1 MSAVKH
7 GFLFLSFALLT
18 ACAITGVK
26 TDSFNEEA
34 FEQAKTFVWKSA
46 PIPKTNK
53 QTHAQYDIDQKM
65 RSSINKVM
73 IDKGYTLSTSDTAD
87 LYVDYDYKL
96 EPTIVAEQP
105 DVSEASISYSR
116 DTGLT
121 KSRADEGTQTVT
133 LKAVFS
139 INFFD
144 QTKKEKALTVFTRSK
159 DLEHESQA
167 DKFGIIDRL
176 IHRVKMVVPSK

>member
-26 TDSFNEEA
+26 TDSFNKEA
-34 FEQAKTFVWKSA
+34 FEQAATFAWKSA
-46 PIPKTNK
+46 AIPKTND
-53 QTHAQYDIDQKM
+53 QAHTQYDIDQKI
-65 RSSINKVM
+65 RSSLNDLM
-73 IDKGYTLSTSDTAD
+73 IEKGYALSTSDTAD

-96 EPTIVAEQP
+96 EPIIVAEQP
-105 DVSEASISYSR
+105 EVSEASISYSR

-121 KSRADEGTQTVT
+121 KSRADEGTKTVT

-144 QTKKEKALTVFTRSK
+144 QTKEDKALTVFTRSQ

-176 IHRVKMVVPSK
+176 IRRVKLAVPSK